1 MASVAELLESVQ
13 IVGFLRAPD
22 ATVAAAPANPGHFG
36 ISRISRISAWSR
48 IRLAS
53 HRQFRHPGLVMIKKF
68 ANDFKEFA
76 FKGNLIDMAVGI
88 VIGGAF
94 GTVVKSLV
102 DDVFMPVVGRLT
114 GGVNFKDYYLVLKGE
129 VPEGTALE
137 AAKKID
143 GVNLLTY
150 GNFVT
155 SFISFLIL
163 AFVLFLV
170 INKFM
175 AALKKK
181 DAEPTAPPAP
191 SDEAVLLSE
200 IRDLLK
206 NQKP

>member
-1 MASVAELLESVQ
+1 
-13 IVGFLRAPD
+13 
-22 ATVAAAPANPGHFG
+22 
-36 ISRISRISAWSR
+36 
-48 IRLAS
+48 
-53 HRQFRHPGLVMIKKF
+53 MIKKIIS
-68 ANDFKEFA
+68 DFKEFA

-102 DDVFMPVVGRLT
+102 DDIIMPVVGRLT
-114 GGVNFKDYYLVLKGE
+114 GGVNFKDYYFVLKGE
-129 VPEGTALE
+129 VPAGTALE

-175 AALKKK
+175 TALKNKLEK
-181 DAEPTAPPAP
+181 PVEEAAPALSP
-191 SDEAVLLSE
+191 DVVLLTE

-206 NQKP
+206 NQKS

>member
-1 MASVAELLESVQ
+1 MQASL
-13 IVGFLRAPD
+13 
-22 ATVAAAPANPGHFG
+22 HFG
-36 ISRISRISAWSR
+36 DR
-48 IRLAS
+48 
-53 HRQFRHPGLVMIKKF
+53 MIKKF

-114 GGVNFKDYYLVLKGE
+114 GGVNFKDYYVVLKGE
-129 VPEGTALE
+129 VPAGTALE

-181 DAEPTAPPAP
+181 EAEPAAPPAP
-191 SDEAVLLSE
+191 SDEVVLLTE

>member
-1 MASVAELLESVQ
+1 
-13 IVGFLRAPD
+13 
-22 ATVAAAPANPGHFG
+22 
-36 ISRISRISAWSR
+36 
-48 IRLAS
+48 
-53 HRQFRHPGLVMIKKF
+53 MIKKIVS
-68 ANDFKEFA
+68 DFKEFA

-94 GTVVKSLV
+94 ATVVKSLV
-102 DDVFMPVVGRLT
+102 DDVIMPVVGRLT
-114 GGVNFKDYYLVLKGE
+114 GGVNFKDYYFVLKGE
-129 VPEGTALE
+129 VPAGTALE

-175 AALKKK
+175 TALKNKLEK
-181 DAEPTAPPAP
+181 PVEEAAPALSP
-191 SDEAVLLSE
+191 DVVLLTE

-206 NQKP
+206 NQKS